1 MQSPTLERE
10 AALWAQGHQAV
21 AGVDEVGRGP
31 LAGPVVAAAVIF
43 APGQLLIEGLRDSK
57 TMTALAR
64 TRAAEQVRDCALGW
78 SIAAASVREI
88 DRLNIKRATAL
99 AMRRAIARL
108 PVQPDYILIDG
119 NPIPE
124 LGMIHE
130 AVVGGDR
137 VSQSIAAAAVVA
149 KCVRDRLMAQLGR
162 RYPRFGWEANKG
174 YGTRAHLAALD
185 DWGPSPHHRRSFE
198 PVVQPSL
205 RLA

>member
-64 TRAAEQVRDCALGW
+64 TRAAEHVRDCALGW
-78 SIAAASVREI
+78 SVAAASVREI